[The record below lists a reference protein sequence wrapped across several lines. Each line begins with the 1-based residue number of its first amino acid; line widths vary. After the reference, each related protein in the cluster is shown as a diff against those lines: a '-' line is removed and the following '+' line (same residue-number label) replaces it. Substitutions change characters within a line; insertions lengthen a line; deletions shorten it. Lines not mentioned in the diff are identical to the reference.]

1 MPCEEC
7 EDGKVKWG
15 KTGSCK
21 YDSIAECEADN
32 KDYYEEEK
40 TTSIVELIIQDDNQE
55 LAIDAISLV
64 TAPAI
69 EQDFVFFGKEK
80 NNLTFAKVD
89 EEKRM
94 LISPALIPGKT
105 IFRHDPQ
112 TSSDYFVFFSKAT
125 VRKASELYLK
135 HNNHHK
141 ATYQHQDRISG
152 ILTVESWIIEDS
164 KLDKSTLYGFSLPVG
179 TWMVKLKIDND
190 EIWSKI
196 KDGELKGLS
205 IEGYFTNKF
214 EQMNKTKETTTE
226 EILSAFNELVREGK
240 ITTMSKAKRLE
251 LGLADDVEKL
261 TQQAKALIPDLKRDI
276 DGIKDS
282 TKNVD
287 TEIKILSKRESILDK
302 ADKKERE
309 LYRALDKAK
318 DILATAER
326 EVKESEGTLQS
337 NKKTIDFLN
346 KRLDKTK
353 SKATKVKSNLAKKL
367 AALEKAAKDLGVK
380 IPTGQA
386 SQLLNK
392 LTGLL

>member
-1 MPCEEC
+1 MPCEQC
-7 EDGKVKWG
+7 ENGKYKWG

-21 YDSIAECEADN
+21 YDTKAECEEDN
-32 KDYYEEEK
+32 KDYYEDMTETK
-40 TTSIVELIIQDDNQE
+40 IVELIIQDDNQE

-64 TAPAI
+64 TSPAI

-94 LISPALIPGKT
+94 LVSPALIPEKT
-105 IFRHDPQ
+105 ILRHDPN

-141 ATYQHQDRISG
+141 ATYQHQDRVSG
-152 ILTVESWIIEDS
+152 ILTVESWIIEDT

-214 EQMNKTKETTTE
+214 EQM
-226 EILSAFNELVREGK
+226 
-240 ITTMSKAKRLE
+240 
-251 LGLADDVEKL
+251 
-261 TQQAKALIPDLKRDI
+261 Q
-276 DGIKDS
+276 
-282 TKNVD
+282 
-287 TEIKILSKRESILDK
+287 
-302 ADKKERE
+302 KKEFTNEEVKTALKE
-309 LYRALDKAK
+309 LLSVQKVELSIAGDIQKQIANIKAVRKSVGAATKAFKKAK
-318 DILATAER
+318 DDALNVR
-326 EVKESEGTLQS
+326 EEGVDAYQRAGAIREDAMDASKELGIKPEDIKG
-337 NKKTIDFLN
+337 F
-346 KRLDKTK
+346 
-353 SKATKVKSNLAKKL
+353 KVMDDSSDDLFKEYQDLLKL
-367 AALEKAAKDLGVK
+367 
-380 IPTGQA
+380 I
-386 SQLLNK
+386 
-392 LTGLL
+392 